1 MCHHHDNDFS
11 VNYEGIRLTFGQHS
25 GYSHNYRTT
34 HDEHGN
40 TSTDYKGWKGVSF
53 ERIDDYGDQRGG
65 TLVTIT
71 KDGDFTV
78 TPTYAKDVLSNYKSD
93 YYIDYDAVA
102 NALEANPNF
111 ENGQGKITRGTS
123 RKWKI

>member
-1 MCHHHDNDFS
+1 M
-11 VNYEGIRLTFGQHS
+11 
-25 GYSHNYRTT
+25 
-34 HDEHGN
+34 
-40 TSTDYKGWKGVSF
+40 SF

-71 KDGDFTV
+71 KDGAFTV
-78 TPTYAKDVLSNYKSD
+78 TPTYAKDVLSNYASD

-102 NALEANPNF
+102 NALESNPNF
-111 ENGQGKITRGTS
+111 ENGQGKIARGTY